1 LFDEPGAE
9 PSDRA
14 ALPPTAAPL
23 PPLVPESEAVP
34 CVEYGSVARS
44 APRFES
50 PPEPLFEFKLLLE
63 ALFESESL
71 FESFLELLSDSRFN
85 SLFVASSEDPFVV
98 PVVVPVVVP
107 AVVPAV
113 VPSVESDVVSSSGF
127 IEGEGEVEVLP
138 RSAELEV
145 SESESGSESVCRDR
159 FESDVTP
166 KSLPE

>member
-1 LFDEPGAE
+1 M
-9 PSDRA
+9 
-14 ALPPTAAPL
+14 
-23 PPLVPESEAVP
+23 
-34 CVEYGSVARS
+34 
-44 APRFES
+44 
-50 PPEPLFEFKLLLE
+50 
-63 ALFESESL
+63 
-71 FESFLELLSDSRFN
+71 ELLSDSRFN
-85 SLFVASSEDPFVV
+85 VLFVASSEDPFVV
-98 PVVVPVVVP
+98 PVVVS

-113 VPSVESDVVSSSGF
+113 VPSVESDVVSSSGI